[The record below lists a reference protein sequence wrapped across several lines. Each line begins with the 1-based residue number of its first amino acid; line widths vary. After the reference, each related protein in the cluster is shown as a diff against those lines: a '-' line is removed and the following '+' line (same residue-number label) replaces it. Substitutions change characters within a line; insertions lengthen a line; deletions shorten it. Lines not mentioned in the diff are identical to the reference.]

1 MLQEKHRIIKKGC
14 AMRATVTMEKDL
26 LERLV
31 KETKAKTK
39 ASAFKL
45 AINEYLRRRKVDK
58 IRSLKGKLEFD
69 LDAEVLR
76 HYER

>member
-1 MLQEKHRIIKKGC
+1 
-14 AMRATVTMEKDL
+14 MRATVTMEKDL

-31 KETKAKTK
+31 RETKAKTK
-39 ASAFKL
+39 ASAVKQ
-45 AINEYLRRRKVDK
+45 AINEYLRRRKVDE

>member
-1 MLQEKHRIIKKGC
+1 
-14 AMRATVTMEKDL
+14 MRATVTMEKDL

-31 KETKAKTK
+31 KETNAKTK
-39 ASAFKL
+39 ASAVKQ
-45 AINEYLRRRKVDK
+45 AINEYLRRRKGDK

-69 LDAEVLR
+69 LEAEELR